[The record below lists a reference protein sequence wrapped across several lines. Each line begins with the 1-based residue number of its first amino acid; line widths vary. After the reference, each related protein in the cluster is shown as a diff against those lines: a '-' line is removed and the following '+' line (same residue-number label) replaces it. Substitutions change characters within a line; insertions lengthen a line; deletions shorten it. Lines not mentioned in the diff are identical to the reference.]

1 MRRCGRGAK
10 DACCRSSG
18 LAAVSGS
25 WAEGEKYFLR
35 VFPTLTHYWDIVPD
49 TPSGLYI
56 GYIYIYTYSHSI
68 WHSFWQMLS
77 HSFWH
82 SIWHTFRHL
91 CWRSLWHLFW
101 HSFCHLFW
109 HSLAWALPDHAHWDL
124 ARAVEVRQCPQIR
137 RSRLR
142 SGSAHWDLVLAV
154 EVGSAHWDLEL
165 AVEARQCTLRS
176 GARGW
181 GPAVHTEIWS
191 SRLRSGSAHWHLEF
205 AVEQGGRRKEKVTLI
220 KSRDPHLAGG
230 EQPMGGCN
238 PSQKF
243 QIWPKD
249 SANWEWGMKSISPS
263 FSHIFRVRKKIGIC
277 NRWHSKHPR
286 VESHAEPTQR
296 LEACALWTP
305 KSIMNFWQLQTQ
317 T

>member
-1 MRRCGRGAK
+1 M
-10 DACCRSSG
+10 
-18 LAAVSGS
+18 
-25 WAEGEKYFLR
+25 
-35 VFPTLTHYWDIVPD
+35 LT
-49 TPSGLYI
+49 
-56 GYIYIYTYSHSI
+56 
-68 WHSFWQMLS
+68 F
-77 HSFWH
+77 
-82 SIWHTFRHL
+82 
-91 CWRSLWHLFW
+91 
-101 HSFCHLFW
+101 
-109 HSLAWALPDHAHWDL
+109 SLASILTFFLSSILAFSGVGTARPCPLRSGARGWGQAVPSDPAL
-124 ARAVEVRQCPQIR
+124 AVEVRQCP
-137 RSRLR
+137 LR
-142 SGSAHWDLVLAV
+142 SGARSW
-154 EVGSAHWDLEL
+154 S
-165 AVEARQCTLRS
+165 RQCALRS

-191 SRLRSGSAHWHLEF
+191 SRLRPGSAHWDLELEVEVRQCPLTSGVRGRGP
-205 AVEQGGRRKEKVTLI
+205 AVPTEIWHSQLRSGRPTDIWSSPLSKEGGGRKEKVTLI

-296 LEACALWTP
+296 LEACALWTL